1 MGDADKSKMHS
12 EIFRELAGEMNPVPE
27 MAKRRIPRRLPLH
40 PHGAESTPNCL
51 MRSAKS
57 LIDANAEGTEAT
69 VQLLLT
75 IQILASFQAK
85 RFTATRQSTSAACNS
100 AAFGLMSLST
110 SVHCIRWFSRGSRKP
125 FSLRG
130 ASPQLQVFGQHMSYS
145 PNRKISVPKR
155 LDARPTRIE
164 LRRSK
169 TTDKAGPSHS
179 RTGRLRAR
187 CRSACRRS
195 SVASSTAIV
204 RS

>member
-1 MGDADKSKMHS
+1 
-12 EIFRELAGEMNPVPE
+12 
-27 MAKRRIPRRLPLH
+27 
-40 PHGAESTPNCL
+40 

-57 LIDANAEGTEAT
+57 SFHANGEGTEAT
-69 VQLLLT
+69 VQSLLT
-75 IQILASFQAK
+75 IHILASFQAK
-85 RFTATRQSTSAACNS
+85 RFTATYQSTSAACNS

-110 SVHCIRWFSRGSRKP
+110 SVHCVRWFSRGSRKP

-169 TTDKAGPSHS
+169 TTDQANPSHS
-179 RTGRLRAR
+179 RTSKQLRR
-187 CRSACRRS
+187 CMSACRRS